1 MDNNIAMFILFYV
14 SVTLFY
20 TALYVAIVKDFIKNV
35 NRDIVD
41 ALIVMFCG
49 CVLLLLWVFIV
60 FGFIAINVSI
70 SQGG

>member
-1 MDNNIAMFILFYV
+1 MDNNIAIFILFYV
-14 SVTLFY
+14 SETLIY
-20 TALYVAIVKDFIKNV
+20 TALYVAMVKDFIENV

-60 FGFIAINVSI
+60 FGISAIIVTVS
-70 SQGG
+70 